1 MGALVNWGFAD
12 MILIGFLLF
21 LKDSFAALDFEK
33 VLGLS
38 GKPVFEVSAIKGSGF
53 DGVNFLDFGVFL
65 DKVWCSGFVFGFEG
79 LGFLESVLVL
89 FLIGGHGIYSWFI
102 C

>member
-1 MGALVNWGFAD
+1 

-21 LKDSFAALDFEK
+21 LKDGFAALDFKK
-33 VLGLS
+33 VLCLS
-38 GKPVFEVSAIKGSGF
+38 GKPVFKVSAIKGSGF

-65 DKVWCSGFVFGFEG
+65 GKVWRSGFVFVFEG

-89 FLIGGHGIYSWFI
+89 FLIGGHGIYF
-102 C
+102 